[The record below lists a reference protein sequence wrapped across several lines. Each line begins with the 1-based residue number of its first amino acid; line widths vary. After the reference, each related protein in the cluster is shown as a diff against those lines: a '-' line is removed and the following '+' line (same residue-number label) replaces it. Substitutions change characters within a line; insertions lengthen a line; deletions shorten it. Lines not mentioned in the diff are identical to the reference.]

1 MKNNK
6 VLIVDDNALNRRVFQ
21 NIIGQVYHCDVAENG
36 KEALEKIKKEIF
48 DIIILDIQMPL
59 LDGIHT
65 LKIIKEE
72 QLTTVPIVAV
82 SAFAN
87 ENEKDYFLSAGF
99 DDFISKPVKPKQ
111 LLETLQ
117 KHILMSKPRGMGG
130 KNGLDLKYNTEIL
143 NPKVV
148 LQLLKYNTIENIK
161 LVYDDFIIETER
173 LLTEIEYQLKY
184 GDYGGIGEKLHIIK
198 GNSGTIGALEI
209 FYFTQ
214 TFEKNIKSGNFDNTV
229 KDYIYLKGL
238 FERFKI
244 HYQSSEYLNP

>member
-36 KEALEKIKKEIF
+36 KEALDKIKKEAF

-72 QLTTVPIVAV
+72 QLTSVPIVAV

-87 ENEKDYFLSAGF
+87 ENDKDYFLSSGF

-117 KHILMSKPRGMGG
+117 KHILMSKTQGMGVESG
-130 KNGLDLKYNTEIL
+130 SNIKYNTEIL
-143 NPKVV
+143 NPKVI

-161 LVYDDFIIETER
+161 LVYDDFINETER

-184 GDYGGIGEKLHIIK
+184 GDYWGIGEKLHIIK

-214 TFEKNIKSGNFDNTV
+214 SFEKNIKSGIFDNTV

-238 FERFKI
+238 FDRFKI

>member
-6 VLIVDDNALNRRVFQ
+6 VLIVDDNALNRRVFE

-36 KEALEKIKKEIF
+36 KDALEKIKKQAF

-72 QLTTVPIVAV
+72 QLTSAPIVAV

-87 ENEKDYFLSAGF
+87 ENDKDYFLSAGF

-117 KHILMSKPRGMGG
+117 KHILMSKPQ
-130 KNGLDLKYNTEIL
+130 GLAKKDNLDVKTNTEIL

-148 LQLLKYNTIENIK
+148 QQLLKYNSIENIR
-161 LVYDDFIIETER
+161 LVYEDFIIETER
-173 LLTEIEYQLKY
+173 LLSEIEYQLKY
-184 GDYGGIGEKLHIIK
+184 GDYKGIGEKLHIIK

-214 TFEKNIKSGNFDNTV
+214 SFEKNIKSGFFDNTI
-229 KDYIYLKGL
+229 KDYIYLKNL
-238 FERFKI
+238 FERFKS
-244 HYQSSEYLNP
+244 HFNSSEYFNP

>member
-6 VLIVDDNALNRRVFQ
+6 VLIVDDNALNRKVFQ
-21 NIIGQVYHCDVAENG
+21 NIIGQVYNCDVAENG
-36 KEALEKIKKEIF
+36 KEALDKIKKEAF

-87 ENEKDYFLSAGF
+87 ENDKDYFLSAGF

-117 KHILMSKPRGMGG
+117 KHILMSKTLGTVEISGSDV
-130 KNGLDLKYNTEIL
+130 KHNKEIL

-148 LQLLKYNTIENIK
+148 LQLLKYNTLENIK
-161 LVYDDFIIETER
+161 LVYDDFINETER

-214 TFEKNIKSGNFDNTV
+214 SFEKNIKSGIFDNTV

-238 FERFKI
+238 FDRFKI

>member
-36 KEALEKIKKEIF
+36 KEALEKLKKEVF
-48 DIIILDIQMPL
+48 DIVILDIQMPL

-65 LKIIKEE
+65 LRIIKEE
-72 QLTTVPIVAV
+72 QITPAPIIAV

-87 ENEKDYFLSAGF
+87 ENDRDYFLSAGF
-99 DDFISKPVKPKQ
+99 DDFVSKPIKPKQ

-117 KHILMSKPRGMGG
+117 KHILMYKSPGMVA
-130 KNGLDLKYNTEIL
+130 NGERDIRSNPEIL

-148 LQLLKYNTIENIK
+148 LQLLKYNTIENIRM
-161 LVYDDFIIETER
+161 VYFDFINETER
-173 LLTEIEYQLKY
+173 LLSEIEYQLKY
-184 GDYGGIGEKLHIIK
+184 SEYEGIGEKLHIIK

-214 TFEKNIKSGNFDNTV
+214 SFERNIKSGNFDNTV

-244 HYQSSEYLNP
+244 HCKSSEYLNP